1 MFMSDYLRVSDVA
14 KQLKVSA
21 SSVRTYTTQ
30 GKLQFDLTPN
40 GHRVFRQSYVDDFL
54 GRDSAEI
61 IAFYVR
67 SSQGEQ
73 SQLDSQS
80 RLLTEK
86 YGEPV
91 RIFSDKG
98 SGLNDKRR
106 GLAQLLAQA
115 KKGAFNVLC
124 ITQQDRLTRFGFVHL
139 EELFNAYGVEVRVLG
154 QGNSATPV
162 EELLQDFMSLL
173 ASFSGKFYRLRGYE
187 QQKQLLDKAHEVIH
201 GKK

>member
-1 MFMSDYLRVSDVA
+1 MSDYLRVNDVA

-40 GHRVFRQSYVDDFL
+40 GHRVFKQSYIDDFL
-54 GRDSAEI
+54 GHKSIETVV
-61 IAFYVR
+61 FYVR
-67 SSQGEQ
+67 SSQGVQAQLE
-73 SQLDSQS
+73 SQTK
-80 RLLTEK
+80 LLIEK

-91 RIFSDKG
+91 RVFSDKG

-106 GLAQLLAQA
+106 GLTQLLSQA
-115 KKGAFNVLC
+115 KKGAFNILC
-124 ITQQDRLTRFGFVHL
+124 VTQKDRLTRFGFVHL

-154 QGNSATPV
+154 ENNSATPA

-187 QQKQLLDKAHEVIH
+187 QQKQLLDKAHGVIN